1 MIQSGQPRKQRK
13 FRANAPMH
21 IRQNFVNVHI
31 SKELSAKLGLKRR
44 SIEVRKGDTVKVM
57 AGDSRGKTGKVAE
70 VDLKTGK
77 VFIEGLARK
86 NAKNKDKT
94 IPIYS
99 SNLYL
104 TDLDLTD
111 KYRQAEVERKPKP
124 ESSKKAIT
132 ADAEKKTK

>member
-1 MIQSGQPRKQRK
+1 MIRSSQPRKQRL
-13 FRANAPMH
+13 FRATAPMH

-31 SKELSAKLGLKRR
+31 SKELSAKLGIKRR

-57 AGDSRGKTGKVAE
+57 AGDSKGKAGKVQD

-77 VFIEGLARK
+77 VLIDGVVRK
-86 NAKNKDKT
+86 DAKNKDKP

-111 KYRQAEVERKPKP
+111 KNRQAEVEKKG
-124 ESSKKAIT
+124 KKAV
-132 ADAEKKTK
+132 